1 MSYTSI
7 SNATSSVNDFCAAD
21 LSQPATPSGY
31 PCKSEKL
38 VTNNDFAFSGLVAGN
53 MQNSF
58 KVGLFSVN
66 VSNLAGLNGLGISA
80 ARIDIG
86 FNGSVPMHTHPGA
99 SEILIVFQGQITAG
113 FITPTK
119 LIVKTLNPGDV
130 FVFPNGLLHFH
141 LNTGVGT
148 AIAYAAFT
156 STNPG
161 IHLVD
166 FLLFGNNLPTPT
178 VSKTTLLD
186 PEQIM
191 KLKAV
196 FGGSG

>member
-1 MSYTSI
+1 
-7 SNATSSVNDFCAAD
+7 
-21 LSQPATPSGY
+21 
-31 PCKSEKL
+31 
-38 VTNNDFAFSGLVAGN
+38 

-66 VSNLAGLNGLGISA
+66 VTNLPGLNGLGISA

-130 FVFPNGLLHFH
+130 FVFPKGLLHFQ

-156 STNPG
+156 TTNPG
-161 IHLVD
+161 IHLTD
-166 FLLFGNNLPTPT
+166 FLLFGNTLPTPT
-178 VSKTTLLD
+178 VSNTTLLD
-186 PEQIM
+186 PQQIM